1 MNTLYLYVENDD
13 DELKNKYRNYIE
25 TRNTEDSGF
34 DVFNPRMVE
43 LNETTKVNFNI
54 KCAMMDETNKSV
66 PYYLYMRSSLSKTNI
81 RLANSV
87 GIIDKGYRGNICAY
101 FDVIKPDVLE
111 AYQRPVQICSNNLD
125 WFDVKL
131 VDDFECFTYTLRGEN
146 GFGSTG
152 V

>member
-13 DELKNKYRNYIE
+13 ELKNKYRNYLE

-87 GIIDKGYRGNICAY
+87 GIIDKGYRGDICAY

-111 AYQRPVQICSNNLD
+111 AYQRPVQICSNNLY

-131 VDDFECFTYTLRGEN
+131 VDDFEPFTYTLRGEN

>member
-1 MNTLYLYVENDD
+1 MNTLYLYVEND
-13 DELKNKYRNYIE
+13 ELKNKYRNYLE

-34 DVFNPRMVE
+34 DLFNPQTME

-54 KCAMMDETNKSV
+54 KCAMMDETNKSL

-87 GIIDKGYRGNICAY
+87 GIIDKGYRGDICAY

-125 WFDVKL
+125 WFDVKM
-131 VDDFECFTYTLRGEN
+131 VDNFEPFTYTLRGEH

-152 V
+152 I